1 MKKQDIIR
9 KVAQKTGVT
18 QRQAK
23 LLVDATLTELGEAS
37 SKGDALN
44 VRGLGTVFVEQK
56 GTQRIAQSAKHQV
69 ASRISKPINEIIST
83 KIKTGKAQSISDD
96 PDKTNDPGEFI
107 RGDRE

>member
-9 KVAQKTGVT
+9 KVALKTGVT

-56 GTQRIAQSAKHQV
+56 GTQRIAQSA
-69 ASRISKPINEIIST
+69 SRISKPINEIIST